1 MNKRQ
6 KKKRKKL
13 MIKKATNT
21 AQMFEQFYS
30 KPFPEITLTD
40 IGDAEK
46 IEWGEDVEGELL

>member
-6 KKKRKKL
+6 KKKQKKL

-21 AQMFEQFYS
+21 AQMFEQFYG